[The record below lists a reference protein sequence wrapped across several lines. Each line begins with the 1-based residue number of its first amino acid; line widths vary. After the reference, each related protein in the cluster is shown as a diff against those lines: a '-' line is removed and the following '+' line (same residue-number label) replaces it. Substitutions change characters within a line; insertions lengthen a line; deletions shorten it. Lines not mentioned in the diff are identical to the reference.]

1 MLTLFDHIIKKSM
14 LRLFISLIIIHKNKN
29 LVMLRL
35 LVSLIKNIGY
45 NCEIY
50 FFNLNKCGYKTGAV
64 IAKERSAIARVRY
77 LSFQAL

>member
-1 MLTLFDHIIKKSM
+1 
-14 LRLFISLIIIHKNKN
+14 
-29 LVMLRL
+29 MLRL

-50 FFNLNKCGYKTGAV
+50 FFYLNKCGYKTRAV
-64 IAKERSAIARVRY
+64 ITKERSAIARVRY